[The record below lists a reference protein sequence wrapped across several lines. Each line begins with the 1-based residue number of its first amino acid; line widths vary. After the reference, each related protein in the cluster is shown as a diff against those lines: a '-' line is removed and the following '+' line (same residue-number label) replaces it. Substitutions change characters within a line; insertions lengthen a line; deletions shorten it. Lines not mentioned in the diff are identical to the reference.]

1 VPIADL
7 LAREK
12 NCRVYVTNDHFPAQ
26 EIAAREIRDTVQ
38 AKYLPVL
45 ACLLMDWDLLIYVNH
60 AWGWGAWFAPF
71 LRKVY
76 INHGLYAGKIN
87 NAQGE
92 DGVYGRHRT
101 TRPYRGLLYDRMF
114 AASSCEKEMA
124 VRADPCLADVV
135 RVTGSLMADRI
146 VSHARQRSA
155 IRARLGFTDQDRVIH
170 VISTWGAA
178 SLMATVGPQLL
189 DHLEHTGHSHHVLL
203 SLHPRWDKFRDGNY
217 PGRMQILQRWAA
229 KGATVD
235 EGNNAWR
242 DFLVAS
248 DVAIA
253 DHSSLAL
260 YHALL
265 GHPLIFIPVPAGEYV
280 EASAFEVVSK
290 TSVGINDVSE
300 LSSILE
306 GTEIHCTMNEVTL
319 DLLVEHRDCSE
330 RRHIEEIREL
340 LR

>member
-1 VPIADL
+1 
-7 LAREK
+7 
-12 NCRVYVTNDHFPAQ
+12 
-26 EIAAREIRDTVQ
+26 
-38 AKYLPVL
+38 
-45 ACLLMDWDLLIYVNH
+45 
-60 AWGWGAWFAPF
+60 
-71 LRKVY
+71 
-76 INHGLYAGKIN
+76 
-87 NAQGE
+87 
-92 DGVYGRHRT
+92 
-101 TRPYRGLLYDRMF
+101 
-114 AASSCEKEMA
+114 
-124 VRADPCLADVV
+124 
-135 RVTGSLMADRI
+135 
-146 VSHARQRSA
+146 
-155 IRARLGFTDQDRVIH
+155 
-170 VISTWGAA
+170 
-178 SLMATVGPQLL
+178 
-189 DHLEHTGHSHHVLL
+189 
-203 SLHPRWDKFRDGNY
+203 
-217 PGRMQILQRWAA
+217 MQILQRWAA

-300 LSSILE
+300 LSPILE